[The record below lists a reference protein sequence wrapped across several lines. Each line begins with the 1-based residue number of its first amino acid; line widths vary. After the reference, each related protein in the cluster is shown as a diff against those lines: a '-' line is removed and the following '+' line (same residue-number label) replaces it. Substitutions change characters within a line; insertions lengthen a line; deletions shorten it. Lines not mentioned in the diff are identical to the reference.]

1 MGHYLY
7 ILKIMIQQKWEEGV
21 KSLVQSATSK
31 VIFVSSVTT
40 IDDFLDMVDVL
51 RATIEKLSEISQE
64 LTALYL
70 E

>member
-40 IDDFLDMVDVL
+40 LDDFLDMVDVL